1 MASMGMKKALDFP
14 WVFFYTQKQDN
25 SVMPERGEVLG
36 EDKDTREKLLASARE
51 EFLEKGYMKASLRT
65 ICKKAG
71 VTTGALY
78 FFFQDKEDLLKN
90 LVEKPLQGLFGMM
103 QEHFS
108 LELSI
113 TPGVVPVGEDSW
125 DIKAAKEIVHFMY
138 RNYDIIQ
145 ILLTKSQGSIYEDI
159 VSQVADAAEKHYRVL
174 VGKMAEACGVP
185 QPDGYMIHWLA
196 YMQIDAFVHLLT
208 HEPDE
213 ERALGHIEEIVIYLL
228 SGWNGL
234 FFQKREKDDR

>member
-1 MASMGMKKALDFP
+1 M
-14 WVFFYTQKQDN
+14 
-25 SVMPERGEVLG
+25 G
-36 EDKDTREKLLASARE
+36 EDKATREKLLASAKE

-90 LVEKPLQGLFGMM
+90 LVEEPLRGLSRIM

-113 TPGVVPVGEDSW
+113 EPGAVPIGENSE
-125 DIKAAKEIVHFMY
+125 DIKAAKEVVHFMY
-138 RNYDIIQ
+138 QNYDIFQ
-145 ILLTKSQGSIYEDI
+145 ILLTKSQGSMYEDI
-159 VSQVADAAEKHYRVL
+159 VSHFADVIEEHFNVL
-174 VGKMAEACGVP
+174 AREISKACGVP
-185 QPDGYMIHWLA
+185 EPDHYMIHWLTHI
-196 YMQIDAFVHLLT
+196 QIDAFIHLLT
-208 HEPDE
+208 HEPEE

-234 FFQKREKDDR
+234 FYQKR

>member
-1 MASMGMKKALDFP
+1 
-14 WVFFYTQKQDN
+14 
-25 SVMPERGEVLG
+25 MPERGEVLG
-36 EDKDTREKLLASARE
+36 EDKGTREKLLASARE

-113 TPGVVPVGEDSW
+113 DPGAVPVGEDSE

-138 RNYDIIQ
+138 RNYDIFQ

-159 VSQVADAAEKHYRVL
+159 VSQVADVVEKHYRVL
-174 VGKMAEACGVP
+174 VGRMAEACGVP
-185 QPDGYMIHWLA
+185 IPDSYMTHWLA
-196 YMQIDAFVHLLT
+196 HMQIDAFVHLLT

-213 ERALGHIEEIVIYLL
+213 ERALGYIEEIVIYLL

-234 FFQKREKDDR
+234 LFQKRIGADA